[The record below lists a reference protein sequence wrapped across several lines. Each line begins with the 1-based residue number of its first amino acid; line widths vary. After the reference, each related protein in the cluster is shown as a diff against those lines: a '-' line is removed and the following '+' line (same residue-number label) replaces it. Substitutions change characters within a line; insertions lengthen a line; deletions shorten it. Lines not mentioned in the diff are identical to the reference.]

1 MKSKTLQ
8 QKREIEKVFQTKK
21 TKERKVIEPKLYPSS
36 PAISNS
42 EGTGQNIR
50 DFRDSVT
57 SR

>member
-1 MKSKTLQ
+1 MKSRTLQ
-8 QKREIEKVFQTKK
+8 QKWEIEKVLQTKK
-21 TKERKVIEPKLYPSS
+21 TKERKVIEPKVNPSS

>member
-1 MKSKTLQ
+1 MKSRTLQ
-8 QKREIEKVFQTKK
+8 QKWEIEKVFQTKK
-21 TKERKVIEPKLYPSS
+21 TKERKVIEAKLNPLS
-36 PAISNS
+36 PTISNS

>member
-1 MKSKTLQ
+1 MKSRTLQ
-8 QKREIEKVFQTKK
+8 QKWEIEKVLQTKK
-21 TKERKVIEPKLYPSS
+21 TKERKMIEAKVSPSS

-42 EGTGQNIR
+42 GGTGQNIR